1 MTETDSIP
9 DDGEVSADIK
19 AKIQKL
25 FALLKIEK
33 VFFIDDLV
41 NHNLSKENFIGLT
54 QSVLADGKIA
64 DLRAINIQNAI
75 DFNKDEQILIDHISE
90 VWDSIKHGKQ
100 KSYFEKL
107 YTIAGTPDIIKDFKA
122 CVGLAEFFQ
131 GTQIEF
137 LTPNVWDEQRD
148 TLLAQIE
155 DGKQAVVIF
164 DQDLSKAQGR
174 FEEGIQGEQLIL
186 ELKQLNL
193 SDKVIVALLT
203 HTVTAYDQELPRRL
217 EICERI
223 AALNIIDF
231 FVLAKSRL
239 DKPEVFGDGLKKV
252 LLNTYCEQVK
262 SKTIEIIQAAQAATI
277 DELLKLDTYD
287 FDYTVFKTS
296 NTEGVWE
303 PETLLRITDVIFR
316 DAVRAQMLQSNY
328 VSSMNKHICSAKE
341 IANVEFKIENPGE
354 PYKTRFKLRNQEIY
368 EPGEYV
374 NKLRKPIENGDIFL
388 VTDGELKDKKFILV
402 GQECD
407 LMVRGKIEDKG
418 ERGARSAT
426 LLEIED
432 LSESQLIAEI
442 SRKYNSEIKKKKF
455 LNHFYAD
462 RFRLDYFKPGTNDLG
477 LVHFSKSITVD
488 LNVLDLI
495 VFNEVG
501 EATLDLSAP
510 DFKSEFHNF
519 AWNSRYELINK
530 EFKGLAQILDT
541 KYAAILGLADAD
553 IRTLIQADINR
564 QFAFIQK
571 AGIQVNYQNNKFSF
585 GLNRIVRLRH
595 PKSKHLLDR
604 YYLHLARLAEQHD
617 FAS

>member
-1 MTETDSIP
+1 MAETESTSDENEI
-9 DDGEVSADIK
+9 GADIK
-19 AKIQKL
+19 AKIEKL

-41 NHNLSKENFIGLT
+41 NHNLTKENFIGLT
-54 QSVLADGKIA
+54 QSILADGKIA
-64 DLRAINIQNAI
+64 DLRSINIQNAI
-75 DFNKDEQILIDHISE
+75 DFTKDEQILIDHISE
-90 VWDSIKHGKQ
+90 VWDSIRPGKQ

-137 LTPNVWDEQRD
+137 LNPNAWDEKRD
-148 TLLAQIE
+148 ILLGQIE
-155 DGKQAVVIF
+155 NGKQAIVIF

-174 FEEGIQGEQLIL
+174 FEQGTQGEQLIL
-186 ELKQLNL
+186 ELKQLNI
-193 SDKVIVALLT
+193 SNKVIIALLT
-203 HTVTAYDQELPRRL
+203 HTVTSYDQELPRRR
-217 EICERI
+217 EICRRI
-223 AALNIIDF
+223 PALSIIDF

-239 DKPEVFGDGLKKV
+239 DKFEVFGDGLKKV

-262 SKTIEIIQAAQAATI
+262 YKTIEIIKAAQTTTI
-277 DELLKLDTYD
+277 EELQKLDTYD

-316 DAVRAQMLQSNY
+316 DAVRAQMLQSDY
-328 VSSMNKHICSAKE
+328 VSSMNKNICSAKE
-341 IANVEFKIENPGE
+341 IANVEFKVENPGE

-368 EPGEYV
+368 EPGEYL
-374 NKLRKPIENGDIFL
+374 NGLRKPIDNGDIFI

-432 LSESQLIAEI
+432 MSDLQLIAEI
-442 SRKYNSEIKKKKF
+442 SRKYNSEMKKKKF
-455 LNHFYAD
+455 SNHFYAD
-462 RFRLDYFKPGTNDLG
+462 RFKLDYFKSGSNDLG
-477 LVHFSKSITVD
+477 LVHFSKAITAD
-488 LNVLDLI
+488 LNILDLI
-495 VFNEVG
+495 VFNEMG
-501 EATLDLSAP
+501 EAVLDLSAP
-510 DFKSEFHNF
+510 TFKSEFHNF
-519 AWNSRYELINK
+519 AWNSRYELISK
-530 EFKGLAQILDT
+530 EFKELAENLDAKYLAISGLENVAT
-541 KYAAILGLADAD
+541 KNA
-553 IRTLIQADINR
+553 IQADINR
-564 QFAFIQK
+564 QFTFIRK
-571 AGIQVNYQNNKFSF
+571 AGIQVNYENNKFSF
-585 GLNRIVRLRH
+585 GLKRISRLRN
-595 PKSKHLLDR
+595 PKAKHLLDR